1 MRIMNRPLIA
11 FVLVLAAATAQA
23 EARSPI
29 GGATMPR
36 DPLQADPLGP
46 RSEPTVTV
54 ATAVARTQVEKSGYT
69 SVRGLSRT
77 SDGTWHAV
85 ARNASN
91 APVAVVLDNQGKVTE
106 TR

>member
-1 MRIMNRPLIA
+1 MKRPLIA
-11 FVLVLAAATAQA
+11 FVLVLAAAITQA

-36 DPLQADPLGP
+36 DPLQVDPLGP

-54 ATAVARTQVEKSGYT
+54 AQAVARTQIEKNGYT
-69 SVRGLSRT
+69 SVRNVTRAT
-77 SDGTWHAV
+77 DGTWRAV

-91 APVAVVLDNQGKVTE
+91 TPVAVSLDGQGKVSE